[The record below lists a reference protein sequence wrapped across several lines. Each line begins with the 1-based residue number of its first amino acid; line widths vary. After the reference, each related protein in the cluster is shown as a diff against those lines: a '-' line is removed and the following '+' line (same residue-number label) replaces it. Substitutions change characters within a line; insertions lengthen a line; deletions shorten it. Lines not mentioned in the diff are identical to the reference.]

1 MGDHQRRSSVGEQ
14 PVDRPPRG
22 ELRREPSA
30 EERHEAELRAQQTLL
45 LQQQQAQQQAP
56 PQQQGAFDMTA
67 FATALGTQLVQGM
80 QQPFGAFQEQLRALA
95 AAGGQQQQGVNALAQ
110 AIQRLNPATAQTR
123 APDAPPF
130 IPGSSDPIIFLQGL
144 EIYFRAAGLHRDH
157 QAAYAA
163 NRLQG
168 VGISWVASLP
178 QQPATWDDF
187 KAAFRARFVPAS
199 SQIHLRDRL
208 HEREMRQCAS
218 PRAYADEMQ
227 ALANSIEELSDRE
240 FLQAIRHG
248 LPNELRRAFDLAGVT
263 NPGAALGWVNGLEDH
278 RRQHYNPPPSASVGP
293 VPMELGATT
302 ARPRAMTPEE
312 RTRCITEGR
321 CFRCREK
328 GHSARECKKK
338 WTNYSRSFSLSS
350 PPSSLSVASSSAPPS
365 SSSSS
370 SSSSLLYKAANLNG
384 SRVEM
389 LVDSGATHNFLP
401 KRTLNRLRRTPAAL
415 PSASTT
421 SSHHQANAAA
431 PVLITLADGS
441 STPAQGSVSLD
452 VKVDEALTREDFVVA
467 PVRFDGILGMPWL
480 KATNP
485 HIDWR
490 AGTVT
495 PSTSACVVSST
506 SAEGPL
512 RSEIECHMG
521 HQNEIPTPVTVVTPS
536 SEPSSAATAPLQPTT
551 STLVDAH
558 DQGVPAEIP
567 PLPSTT
573 PHPSSLPPSPPLPP
587 TVSSPFSEPACTLTT
602 SNPAALPPTTPTAHM
617 SATEL
622 IKCMLGGKD
631 QVFLSLI
638 SLPESDEPPPPEPPT
653 PESTDPRLLALLK
666 EFEANLSGL
675 PSTLP
680 PRREVDHTIEVDKEA
695 RPPAKRAYRLSPD
708 ELKELHT
715 QLTDLLRSGY
725 IRPSKSP
732 YAAPVIFVK
741 KASGEMRLCVD
752 FRALNEITIRNRY
765 PLPLIDELL
774 DKLKGAKYFSK
785 LDLASGYFQI
795 RVADK
800 DVPKTA
806 FTTRYGLFEWLV
818 MPFGLQ
824 GAPATFMSMM
834 NSTFH
839 DYLDKFLAVYLD
851 DFLIY
856 SATFEEHLE
865 HLRLVL
871 QRFKEHQLFAK
882 RAKCVFGV
890 TQVPFLGYVVN
901 GDGILT
907 SPDKVSSI
915 RKWAVPADATD
926 LRRFLGLANFYH
938 KFVKNFA
945 DVAAP
950 LHGLLKKGVA
960 FDWTKLHQSAFD
972 KLKGSLCTAPVLCH
986 VDTSKPFVI
995 EADASRHAIGAVLSQ
1010 YHGDDLKPVAF
1021 TSRKLHD
1028 DELGYPVHEKELLAI
1043 IHAVVTWRHYIGVS
1057 ETKVITDH
1065 ESLKFF
1071 NSRPMADSRQGR
1083 WVRILAPYKLV
1094 IHYRPGKSNVVAD
1107 ALSRPPTAELS
1118 VISTATPDLDTL
1130 TTIRG
1135 AYSKDPY
1142 FIPILEQL
1150 EQDRVPR
1157 TAERFHLK
1165 DGLLYLTETGYSRL
1179 CVPDLP
1185 EIRKTL
1191 LQEVHAPPTAG
1202 HPGFDKTYEL
1212 AYRSFFWKHL
1222 YKDVKELVSSC
1233 DMCQRTKPSRQ
1244 LPQGLLHPLD
1254 IPSRNWEQVG
1264 MDFITQLP
1272 RTGRGHDSIFV
1283 VVDKLS
1289 KYTRL
1294 IPTTTTITAPA
1305 TAALFIGE
1313 VYKFFGMPSVIISDR
1328 DSKFTSLFWQSFFK
1342 SLGTSLA
1349 MSTSSHQ
1356 ETNGQTE
1363 RVNSV
1368 VEAMLRAYINR
1379 RQTDWDDHLALV
1391 EFAINNTQ
1399 QASTG
1404 HSPFFLN
1411 FGRHPATPA
1420 ALLSGTTS
1428 PVHSVEQLLAKLSST
1443 NKLVRDNL
1451 LRAQQKQATA
1461 ADRHRRDVV
1470 FSVGDQVLVTAS
1482 MLKTDFQADRPADKL
1497 AHKWVGPYKVIAVAR
1512 TTVTINLPASSRIH
1526 PVLHVSEVKHY
1537 SQSAHQADSRPGP
1550 EFVDDDGSEHYVAER
1565 ILDKRTKGR
1574 GRSSRVEY
1582 LIKWEGYPDHDATW
1596 EPLANLQGA
1605 LDLVREFDARVLSV
1619 GV

>member
-1 MGDHQRRSSVGEQ
+1 MEQQQQRRRSAGE
-14 PVDRPPRG
+14 PAPEIRPPRG
-22 ELRREPSA
+22 DQQ
-30 EERHEAELRAQQTLL
+30 AELGDIPHVLPA
-45 LQQQQAQQQAP
+45 
-56 PQQQGAFDMTA
+56 AFDQHA

-80 QQPFGAFQEQLRALA
+80 LAPFGALQEQLRALV

-110 AIQRLNPATAQTR
+110 ALQAAPALQGPIIPQHR
-123 APDAPPF
+123 VPDAPPF
-130 IPGSSDPIIFLQGL
+130 TPGTTDPTVFLHGL
-144 EIYFRAAGLHRDH
+144 EIFFRASGLQQQQ
-157 QAAYAA
+157 QASYAST
-163 NRLQG
+163 RLQG
-168 VGISWVASLP
+168 VAISWIASLR
-178 QQPATWDDF
+178 QQPASWEEF
-187 KAAFRARFVPAS
+187 RAAFRARFVPAS
-199 SQIHLRDRL
+199 NQLNLRDRL
-208 HEREMRQCAS
+208 HDLEMKTSAS
-218 PRAYADEMQ
+218 PCAYADELQ
-227 ALANSIEELSDRE
+227 SLANAIIDLGDQE

-248 LPNELRRAFDLAGVT
+248 LPQDLRRAFDLAGIT
-263 NPGAALGWVNGLEDH
+263 TPSAALGWVNGIEDH
-278 RRQHYNPPPSASVGP
+278 RRHASFVPTPSSGP

-302 ARPRAMTPEE
+302 ARPRTLTPEE
-312 RTRCITEGR
+312 RTRCLKEGR

-328 GHSARECKKK
+328 GHGAKDCKKFQ
-338 WTNYSRSFSLSS
+338 NYSRSLPHSS
-350 PPSSLSVASSSAPPS
+350 TPSSVASSSAPLPSPS
-365 SSSSS
+365 SSP
-370 SSSSLLYKAANLNG
+370 SSLLYKAVDLNG
-384 SRVEM
+384 SRCEL
-389 LVDSGATHNFLP
+389 LVDSGATHNFVS
-401 KRTLNRLRRTPAAL
+401 KKTLNRMRRS
-415 PSASTT
+415 PSAP
-421 SSHHQANAAA
+421 SHSHSHTAA

-441 STPAQGSVSLD
+441 TTPAQGSVTLD
-452 VKVDEALTREDFVVA
+452 VKADGTVTTADFVVA

-480 KATNP
+480 KSVNP
-485 HIDWR
+485 RIDWH
-490 AGTVT
+490 AGTVM
-495 PSTSACVVSST
+495 PSVSDCSVSST
-506 SAEGPL
+506 STGLQAEGPL
-512 RSEIECHMG
+512 T
-521 HQNEIPTPVTVVTPS
+521 NERVNHVASSNDAPLLAMPVLPTPESPVS
-536 SEPSSAATAPLQPTT
+536 CMLSRQSPTT
-551 STLVDAH
+551 TLVNEQDLGGLV
-558 DQGVPAEIP
+558 GVDW
-567 PLPSTT
+567 
-573 PHPSSLPPSPPLPP
+573 
-587 TVSSPFSEPACTLTT
+587 EPACTLTT
-602 SNPAALPPTTPTAHM
+602 SDPAALPPTAPTARL

-622 IKCMLGGKD
+622 VKCMLGGKD

-638 SLPESDEPPPPEPPT
+638 SLPDADDAPSPPEPPT
-653 PESTDPRLLALLK
+653 PDSTDPRLLALLK
-666 EFEANLSGL
+666 EFESNLSGL

-680 PRREVDHTIEVDKEA
+680 PKREVDHVIEIDKEA

-741 KASGEMRLCVD
+741 KATGEMRLCVD
-752 FRALNEITIRNRY
+752 FRALNEITVRNRY

-839 DYLDKFLAVYLD
+839 DYLDKFLAIYLD

-856 SATFEEHLE
+856 SATLEEHLE

-871 QRFKEHQLFAK
+871 QRFREHQLYAK
-882 RAKCVFGV
+882 RSKCVFGV
-890 TQVPFLGYVVN
+890 NEVPFLGYVVN
-901 GDGILT
+901 GNGILT

-915 RKWAVPADATD
+915 RKWAAPTDASE

-938 KFVKNFA
+938 KFVKGFA
-945 DVAAP
+945 DIAAP
-950 LHGLLKKGVA
+950 LHGLLKKNTDFGWTKAHQVA
-960 FDWTKLHQSAFD
+960 FDR
-972 KLKGSLCTAPVLCH
+972 LKEALCTAPVLSH
-986 VDTSKPFVI
+986 VDPTKPFVI
-995 EADASRHAIGAVLSQ
+995 EADASRHAVGAVLSQ

-1021 TSRKLHD
+1021 TSRKLRE
-1028 DELGYPVHEKELLAI
+1028 DELGFPVHEKELLAI
-1043 IHAVVTWRHYIGVS
+1043 IHAVVTWKHYIGAS

-1071 NSRPMADSRQGR
+1071 NSRPVADSRQGR
-1083 WVRILAPYKLV
+1083 WVTLLAPYKLV
-1094 IHYRPGKSNVVAD
+1094 IHYRPGESNIVAD
-1107 ALSRPPTAELS
+1107 ALSRPPVAELS
-1118 VISTATPDLDTL
+1118 VISVAAPNQETL
-1130 TTIRG
+1130 TAIRS
-1135 AYSKDPY
+1135 AYATDPY
-1142 FIPILEQL
+1142 FAPILKQL
-1150 EQDRVPR
+1150 ALDRVPR
-1157 TAERFHLK
+1157 TAERFNLK
-1165 DGLLYLTETGYSRL
+1165 DDLLYLSETGYSRL
-1179 CVPDLP
+1179 CVPELP

-1191 LQEVHAPPTAG
+1191 LREIHSAPTAG
-1202 HPGFDKTYEL
+1202 HPGFEKTYEL

-1233 DMCQRTKPSRQ
+1233 DMCQRVKPLRQ

-1254 IPSRNWEQVG
+1254 IPTRNWEHVG

-1272 RTGRGHDSIFV
+1272 RTGKGHDSVFV

-1289 KYTRL
+1289 KYIRL

-1305 TAALFIGE
+1305 TAALFINE

-1342 SLGTSLA
+1342 TLGTSLA

-1368 VEAMLRAYINR
+1368 VEAMLRAYINH
-1379 RQTDWDDHLALV
+1379 RQTDWDEHLALV
-1391 EFAINNTQ
+1391 EFAINNSR

-1420 ALLSGTTS
+1420 ALLSGATS
-1428 PVHSVEQLLAKLSST
+1428 PVHSVEQLLTTLSST

-1451 LRAQQKQATA
+1451 LRAQQKQA
-1461 ADRHRRDVV
+1461 ADSDKHRRDVV
-1470 FSVGDQVLVTAS
+1470 FSVGDQVLVNAS
-1482 MLKTDFQADRPADKL
+1482 MLKTDFQADRPAEKL
-1497 AHKWVGPYKVIAVAR
+1497 AHKWVGPYRVTAVAR
-1512 TTVTINLPASSRIH
+1512 TTVTIDLPASSRVH

-1537 SQSAHQADSRPGP
+1537 NQPADPIDARPGP
-1550 EFVDDDGSEHYVAER
+1550 EFVDDGGGEHYVAER
-1565 ILDKRTKGR
+1565 ILEKRIKGR
-1574 GRSSRVEY
+1574 GRSSRAEY
-1582 LIKWEGYPDHDATW
+1582 LVKWEGYPDHDATW

-1605 LDLVREFDARVLSV
+1605 LDLVRLFDA
-1619 GV
+1619 